1 MWLLALNFMFR
12 PINDNIKLLE
22 KIKQGFKRKIFWSK
36 YRSEVATQPKSN
48 NSDYLIDPTFRNIN
62 RLFAFSLKNGDND
75 PTKNFLGKYYMS
87 LAEIKILMH

>member
-62 RLFAFSLKNGDND
+62 RLFAFSLKNVDND
-75 PTKNFLGKYYMS
+75 PTKNFLDKYYMS

>member
-12 PINDNIKLLE
+12 PINNNIKLLE

-62 RLFAFSLKNGDND
+62 RLFAFSFKNSDEN
-75 PTKNFLGKYYMS
+75 PTRDSFVKYYMP
-87 LAEIKILMH
+87 LVEIKNLIR